1 MLWSFATARSLVCGP
16 GTGGRLIGNLLKG
29 IGAVRVLVVT
39 DPGVARARLLEDGLN
54 AMRQAGLSA
63 VVYDKTEEDPPE
75 RVVLEASQIARVLR
89 SDTVVGFGGGS
100 SMDVA
105 KLVSLLASPRCQQAL
120 HEMYGVGACV
130 GERLR
135 LVQVPTTAG
144 TGSEVTPISIL
155 TTGERQK
162 KGVVS
167 SQLLPD
173 LSILDGELTATL
185 PSHVAAATGR
195 TARHRRCRT
204 QKECRATFGRETRL
218 PPLSRA
224 CLHTAHAPCVPS

>member
-1 MLWSFATARSLVCGP
+1 
-16 GTGGRLIGNLLKG
+16 
-29 IGAVRVLVVT
+29 VLVVS
-39 DPGVARARLLEDGLN
+39 DPGVVSASLLNDGLD
-54 AMRQAGLSA
+54 AMRDAGLTT
-63 VVYDKTEEDPPE
+63 VVYDKVEADPPD
-75 RVVLEASQIARVLR
+75 RTVLEASQMARESR

-105 KLVSLLASPRCQQAL
+105 KLVALLASPGCQQPL
-120 HEMYGVGACV
+120 QEMYGVDACV

-173 LSILDGELTATL
+173 LAILDAELTATL
-185 PSHVAAATGR
+185 PPHVAAATGR
-195 TARHRRCRT
+195 AALHRPR
-204 QKECRATFGRETRL
+204 RA
-218 PPLSRA
+218 
-224 CLHTAHAPCVPS
+224 